1 MILGAHNVL
10 TFGTPK
16 TIWDYFCIPFA
27 KCQSKGIKELFDLNV
42 RCFDIRIRFDKN
54 NVPYACHGLFK
65 VKFNILDLLSLKYC
79 NDIYIRLLLETSKAD
94 SRQEENFI
102 KLVQCLRKMFPNIKF
117 IELRRKFDWKRLI
130 EPDCEEPKMIQY
142 VSSMA
147 KDVRWYE
154 KYIPYLYA
162 KRMNKTNLL
171 KKHDDCIVL
180 YDFL

>member
-10 TFGTPK
+10 TAETPK
-16 TIWDYFCIPFA
+16 TFIDYFGMPFA
-27 KCQSKGIKELFDLNV
+27 KCQSKSIKELLDLNV

-54 NVPYACHGLFK
+54 NLPYACHGLFK
-65 VKFNILDLLSLKYC
+65 VNFNWEDLAILNEYD
-79 NDIYIRLLLETSKAD
+79 DIYIRLILETSKED
-94 SRQEENFI
+94 SKQEYNFI
-102 KLVQCLRKMFPNIKF
+102 RFVKSVKKLFPNLKL
-117 IELRRKFDWKRLI
+117 IELRRKFDWKRI
-130 EPDCEEPKMIQY
+130 VTPDCEEPKIIQY